1 MFSLSFL
8 QRLRH
13 RLSQPLPGETAQ
25 FKMAPQRRL
34 TMQEYYELGNKN
46 PRQSAVLICLY
57 PYQESIYTLLMLRP
71 NEQGAHSGQVS
82 FPGGRFETGD
92 GDLQTTA
99 LREAEEEIGIEKSSV
114 EIIGALTG
122 LYIPVSNSFVQPYV
136 GYLSGK
142 PLLFKNDSEVKEI
155 IEADTKFLFNP
166 ALKGNEVF
174 KGLNKVTIEAP
185 YYNILGHKVWG
196 ATAMMLSELEVI
208 LNELYSASD

>member
-114 EIIGALTG
+114 EVIGALTG

-208 LNELYSASD
+208 LNELYSAPD

>member
-34 TMQEYYELGNKN
+34 TMQEYDELGNKN

-82 FPGGRFETGD
+82 FPGGRFETCD

-122 LYIPVSNSFVQPYV
+122 LYIPVSNSFVRPYV

-166 ALKGNEVF
+166 ALKGNDVF
-174 KGLNKVTIEAP
+174 KGLSKVTIEAP

-208 LNELYSASD
+208 LNELYSTSD